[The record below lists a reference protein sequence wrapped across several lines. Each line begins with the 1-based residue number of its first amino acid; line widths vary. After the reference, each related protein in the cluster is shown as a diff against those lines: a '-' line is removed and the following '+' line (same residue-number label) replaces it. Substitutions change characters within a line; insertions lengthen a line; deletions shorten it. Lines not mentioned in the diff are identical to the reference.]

1 MIDLSSMKSLLS
13 GKSLTELCTLKNAY
27 ELLTGKDLDSVEGEL
42 ATYLKSQLKTTENGI
57 LDIVAG
63 GHGAETIGNI
73 SDLSTAETVKAQL
86 KQLAVKAIE
95 RGDDA
100 LLLKINDLISVSVDK
115 ASELVTGVA
124 SKVTGAVG
132 DVVEKVEGAD
142 DSAAAATEE
151 TAEATTEAA
160 TEETA
165 AAEEAPAA
173 TTEATT
179 EAAPEVTQEA
189 AAETV
194 QSATEAAA
202 PVEQAAATTEAAAQ
216 TVTVTPVQ

>member
-1 MIDLSSMKSLLS
+1 MIDLSSMASLLS
-13 GKSLTELCTLKNAY
+13 DKSLTELCTLKNAY
-27 ELLTGKDLDSVEGEL
+27 ELLTGKDLDSVEGEV
-42 ATYLKSQLKTTENGI
+42 ATYLKSQLKTTEDGI
-57 LDIVAG
+57 LDIVTG

-73 SDLSTAETVKAQL
+73 SDLSTAETVKSQL

-124 SKVTGAVG
+124 SKVTSAVG
-132 DVVEKVEGAD
+132 DVVEKVEGSD
-142 DSAAAATEE
+142 DSAATEE
-151 TAEATTEAA
+151 TAAAETT

-179 EAAPEVTQEA
+179 EAAPEVAQEA

-202 PVEQAAATTEAAAQ
+202 PVEQAAATTEAVAQ

>member
-13 GKSLTELCTLKNAY
+13 DKSLTELCTLKNAY

-42 ATYLKSQLKTTENGI
+42 ATYLKSQLKTTEDGI

-95 RGDDA
+95 QGDDA

-142 DSAAAATEE
+142 DSAAATEE
-151 TAEATTEAA
+151 TAAAETT

-179 EAAPEVTQEA
+179 EAAPEVAQEA

-202 PVEQAAATTEAAAQ
+202 PVEQAAATTEAVAQ

>member
-13 GKSLTELCTLKNAY
+13 DKSLTELCTLKNAY

-42 ATYLKSQLKTTENGI
+42 VTYLKSQLKTTEDGI

-95 RGDDA
+95 QGDDA

-142 DSAAAATEE
+142 DSAAATEE

-202 PVEQAAATTEAAAQ
+202 PVEQAAATTEAVAQ

>member
-13 GKSLTELCTLKNAY
+13 DKSLTELCTLKNAY
-27 ELLTGKDLDSVEGEL
+27 ELLTGKDLDSVEGEV
-42 ATYLKSQLKTTENGI
+42 ATYLKSQLKTTEDGI
-57 LDIVAG
+57 LDIVTG

-73 SDLSTAETVKAQL
+73 SDLSTAETVKSQL

-95 RGDDA
+95 QGDDA

-124 SKVTGAVG
+124 SKVTSAVG
-132 DVVEKVEGAD
+132 DVVEKVEGSD
-142 DSAAAATEE
+142 DS
-151 TAEATTEAA
+151 AA

-179 EAAPEVTQEA
+179 EAAPEVAQEA

-202 PVEQAAATTEAAAQ
+202 PVEQAAATTEAVAQ